1 MFFSYKP
8 GKFATQVIHG
18 LIAFASVCGT
28 ILSLMI
34 VVFAVW
40 SFRHGRAGLLEEL
53 LQLGVYGS
61 VVWAFVCTWGL
72 NRSARELGAQ
82 IPPTFYTG
90 PRLEDADEL
99 RLWLWGRRFASAF
112 ALIILLMATFALVMW
127 LRSE

>member
-28 ILSLMI
+28 VFSLMI
-34 VVFAVW
+34 VVFAIW
-40 SFRHGRAGLLEEL
+40 SFRQGRAGLFEEL

-61 VVWAFVCTWGL
+61 VVWAFICVWGL

-90 PRLEDADEL
+90 PRPEDADEL
-99 RLWLWGRRFASAF
+99 RLWLWGRRFASAS
-112 ALIILLMATFALVMW
+112 ALIILFMATFALVMW
-127 LRSE
+127 LRNE

>member
-8 GKFATQVIHG
+8 GKLATQVIHG
-18 LIAFASVCGT
+18 LIAFGSVCG
-28 ILSLMI
+28 IIFSLMI
-34 VVFAVW
+34 VAFAIW
-40 SFRHGRAGLLEEL
+40 SFRHDRSGLIEEL

-61 VVWAFVCTWGL
+61 VVWGFICTWGL

-90 PRLEDADEL
+90 PRPEDADEF

-112 ALIILLMATFALVMW
+112 ALIILFMATFALVMW
-127 LRSE
+127 LRNE